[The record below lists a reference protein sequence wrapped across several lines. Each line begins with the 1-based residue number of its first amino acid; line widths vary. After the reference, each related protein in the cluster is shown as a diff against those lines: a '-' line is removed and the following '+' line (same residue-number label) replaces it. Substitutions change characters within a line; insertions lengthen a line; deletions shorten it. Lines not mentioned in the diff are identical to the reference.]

1 MSRDVICLAIHGMG
15 NTERSFANDFRDQLS
30 DRLGKDDWARVY
42 FDSIYYQPVLQ
53 ANQSRVMKAMQKR
66 ELDWIRLRKFLL
78 FGFSD
83 AAGLEHR
90 AGTGNSPYKQVQELI
105 RKALQKA
112 MTVAGGPRPVV
123 MFAHSLGCQVVS
135 NYIWDAQSKSP
146 GQGVWK
152 GAKKPATPTAVVRD
166 DFLRFKQLRFFYTTG
181 CNIPIFLAG
190 FPEADI
196 KAVKVSGGGYEIAW
210 KNFYDEDDV
219 LGWPLRPLSKSYGK
233 AVREDRHVNASGSLF
248 GAITQSWNPFSHGGY
263 WTERDVLKPLARD
276 IRSLLP

>member
-15 NTERSFANDFRDQLS
+15 KTERGFANDFRDHLS
-30 DRLGKDDWARVY
+30 DRLGKDDWARVH
-42 FDSIYYQPVLQ
+42 FDSIYYQTVLQ
-53 ANQSRVMKAMQKR
+53 ANQSRVMNAMHKR

-90 AGTGNSPYKQVQELI
+90 ASLGNSPYKQVQELI
-105 RKALQKA
+105 RKALRKA

-123 MFAHSLGCQVVS
+123 LFAHSLGCQVIS
-135 NYIWDAQSKSP
+135 NYIWDAQSRKP

-152 GAKKPATPTAVVRD
+152 GARKPTTPTAIARD
-166 DFLRFKQLRFFYTTG
+166 NFLRFKGLKYFYTTG

-190 FPEADI
+190 FPEGDI
-196 KAVKVSGGGYEIAW
+196 KAIKVSGSGYDITW
-210 KNFYDEDDV
+210 RNFYDEDDV

-233 AVREDRHVNASGSLF
+233 AVTEDRHVNASGSFF
-248 GAITQSWNPFSHGGY
+248 GAITQSWNPLSHGGY
-263 WTERDVLKPLARD
+263 WTERAVLKPLARD